1 LVYKLFLPDGFAV
14 LQGLHRGFPFAD
26 FALMGAFIVVVI
38 DPKVQIKGLTQIMPK
53 RRYHG
58 KHAEESSKQ
67 V

>member
-1 LVYKLFLPDGFAV
+1 MVFCTEKE
-14 LQGLHRGFPFAD
+14 
-26 FALMGAFIVVVI
+26 
-38 DPKVQIKGLTQIMPK
+38 IKGLTQIMPK